1 MPPTTR
7 RRDDRQPPSRA
18 LSTSRVTWP
27 WSRQPTLNPPTPKAA
42 QPALLRSEQRA
53 PRGADVKDL
62 RPLRGRPF
70 GPIPDPDALPGAAQ
84 QQAEETVR
92 KIHHKNSRLT
102 GPAPAPKIPT
112 TSSGDVSFP
121 RLYGDLEA
129 ERFELSDRATTLL
142 FLGVAAQRGGAGI
155 VVERTV
161 R

>member
-1 MPPTTR
+1 MMSAGFRAPTPSGPVHQPGFTLALEHTPDPDR
-7 RRDDRQPPSRA
+7 RTSGAPQPPLSA
-18 LSTSRVTWP
+18 LNSVRHAASTSRTC
-27 WSRQPTLNPPTPKAA
+27 
-42 QPALLRSEQRA
+42 
-53 PRGADVKDL
+53 
-62 RPLRGRPF
+62 GRFAVDPF
-70 GPIPDPDALPGAAQ
+70 GPIPYPDALPGAAQ

-102 GPAPAPKIPT
+102 RPAPAPKIPT